1 MKTVYSRIEQMRVN
15 TSYLMCW
22 QINKAGFLLI
32 LQGLAERGNFRQMQ
46 VDVIR
51 ISPVAQGTFDCI
63 RQFRQA
69 IDGELLATTASDYA
83 NGYWVGEAGM
93 NSKINAE
100 QLS

>member
-1 MKTVYSRIEQMRVN
+1 MPLSSQDGTRLFTINGIQTLSGQSIN
-15 TSYLMCW
+15 YLAYVEEM
-22 QINKAGFLLI
+22 
-32 LQGLAERGNFRQMQ
+32 RQMQ